1 MSSLSDLGE
10 TFGRRT
16 RRLSLPADA
25 GRHVSVHV
33 ARSVDQ
39 LEAHRRAW
47 DGLAAASPQ
56 QLPMLSHAWLTTFF
70 EHICPQDGWACVL
83 VYRGSELVAV
93 LPVVAERRRRL
104 GRPITVLTTPRDDH
118 TTQVGD
124 LLAEPEAASA
134 AAIAIDAARREF
146 PEACYLEIK
155 RFSDAS
161 PLLDWVRTRRLP
173 GRYWHDVDS
182 FGSYLPVP
190 ADYAEF
196 RRKLGKNFRLHLNQ
210 ATNRLAALPEV
221 RFEFASGREARC
233 EDLEMLMKVEAS
245 GWKGEQGSAIA
256 GSPRLVEF
264 YSALVRRLHDAGWLE
279 WQFMYGDG
287 EVLAGNLA
295 IRMPRAVTLWKV
307 GYNDKYSRYSPGSLL
322 IEQVLKRASQENGP
336 AIVETTTDQ
345 PWHDKWGMSR
355 RPFYTAR
362 FYFGARGY
370 LFGYL
375 PDVLRSRLRQVPLA
389 VALKNALPI

>member
-1 MSSLSDLGE
+1 MLASYYELPQRFLGE
-10 TFGRRT
+10 TLGRRT
-16 RRLSLPADA
+16 RRLSLAADA
-25 GRHVSVHV
+25 GRADHVSVRV

-70 EHICPQDGWACVL
+70 EHICPQGDGWACVF

-210 ATNRLAALPEV
+210 ATNRSAALPQV

-233 EDLEMLMKVEAS
+233 EDLRDVDEGRGLGVERR
-245 GWKGEQGSAIA
+245 A
-256 GSPRLVEF
+256 GLGHCRSPRLVEF

-279 WQFMYGDG
+279 WQFMHGDG

-307 GYNDKYSRYSPGSLL
+307 GTTIST
-322 IEQVLKRASQENGP
+322 RA
-336 AIVETTTDQ
+336 I
-345 PWHDKWGMSR
+345 H
-355 RPFYTAR
+355 
-362 FYFGARGY
+362 
-370 LFGYL
+370 
-375 PDVLRSRLRQVPLA
+375 LA
-389 VALKNALPI
+389 PC